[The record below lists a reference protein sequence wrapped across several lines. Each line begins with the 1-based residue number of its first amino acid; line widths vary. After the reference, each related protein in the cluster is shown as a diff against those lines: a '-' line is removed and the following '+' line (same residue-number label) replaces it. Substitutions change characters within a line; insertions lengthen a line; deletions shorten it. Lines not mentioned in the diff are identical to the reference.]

1 MRRHGLL
8 RWSVELDALAPR
20 ISDRRKEGACGATLL
35 GMSYFENEALGERKR
50 ARTRA
55 RLLDA
60 AARTFAERGIEAASV
75 NEIAAAAQVVNGT
88 FYYYFEDK
96 AALVDELGHGLAAI
110 LVDEVFASA
119 SQLTCGVDRVAF
131 STQQFIHRAMNEP
144 CWSELLAR
152 ALQDLGVFRSR
163 ITSGLRKDVE
173 IGLSQGAFTVLPSE
187 ALLTILLGVVAAAIR
202 AQLEGQAGREMA
214 MTAAEHLLLLLG
226 VSHDEARDIAE
237 RQSASAVAASI
248 APSIARGIAEKL
260 GSEEV

>member
-1 MRRHGLL
+1 
-8 RWSVELDALAPR
+8 
-20 ISDRRKEGACGATLL
+20 
-35 GMSYFENEALGERKR
+35 MSYFENEASSERKR

-96 AALVDELGHGLAAI
+96 AALVDELGHALAAI

-119 SQLTCGVDRVAF
+119 SLLTNGADRVAF

-163 ITSGLRKDVE
+163 ITSGMRKDVE
-173 IGLSQGAFTVLPSE
+173 IGLAQGGFTVQPSE

-202 AQLEGQAGREMA
+202 AQLEGQAGREIA
-214 MTAAEHLLLLLG
+214 ATAAEHLLLLLG

-237 RQSASAVAASI
+237 RQSESAIAAST
-248 APSIARGIAEKL
+248 APSIARDIAEKL